1 MSLLQ
6 PSLQISPRT
15 APLAKPKPTA
25 AAATPAETS
34 GKPKPTAAAPPTAAA
49 SQPSHKRALQFPAKK
64 PRERPRLLRRVASD
78 ETDVEASNREAI
90 VSLADLIAAG
100 RRVVFVTGAGLSCAS
115 GIPPFRRSR
124 MESEANHGAVWSQHI
139 EEMGTRAAFEKD
151 PRAWYTVF
159 WLPTFAP
166 AKVAK
171 DPNDGHEAIAALA
184 SAFPA
189 LCVITQNV
197 DGLHRRT
204 AAAWDHR
211 HRLVEAH
218 GRVGLYKCSYPRDD
232 VDDPEA
238 CIYASKETLLPGAFS
253 EAVQAQ
259 LGHVEPA
266 PAPMAQPPPCPRC
279 QRPCMP
285 QALLFDEDYG
295 DHAFYEFGRLQ
306 AWLSAA
312 ECFVFVGTSFAVT
325 VTTLALE
332 QAKERQVPCFNFN
345 VDADDKAAATPTLR
359 WRDVTGPCEATL
371 PWLLGVVQKRRGQ
384 QSAPLMS
391 PSEPDA

>member
-1 MSLLQ
+1 M
-6 PSLQISPRT
+6 T
-15 APLAKPKPTA
+15 AAKPKPTTTETSCKPTSTVA
-25 AAATPAETS
+25 APTLAAEVTSAPRVQAAT
-34 GKPKPTAAAPPTAAA
+34 
-49 SQPSHKRALQFPAKK
+49 SQPAHKRALQFPSKK

-78 ETDVEASNREAI
+78 ETDVEASNREAMAT
-90 VSLADLIAAG
+90 LADLIASG
-100 RRVVFVTGAGLSCAS
+100 RRVVFVTGAGLSVAS

-124 MESEANHGAVWSQHI
+124 MESKANDGAVWSQHI

-151 PRAWYTVF
+151 PRAWYTFF

-171 DPNDGHEAIAALA
+171 PPNDGHEAIAELA
-184 SAFPA
+184 SVFPA
-189 LCVITQNV
+189 VFVITQNV
-197 DGLHRRT
+197 DGLHSRT
-204 AAAWDHR
+204 VAAWDHIA
-211 HRLVEAH
+211 RLIEAH

-232 VDDPEA
+232 VDDPGA
-238 CIYASKETLLPGAFS
+238 CVYATQATLLPGSFS

-259 LGHVEPA
+259 LGHVEPE
-266 PAPMAQPPPCPRC
+266 PAPMAHPPPCPRC

-295 DHAFYEFGRLQ
+295 DHAFYEFERLQ
-306 AWLSAA
+306 EWLAAA

-332 QAKERQVPCFNFN
+332 QAKERKVPCFNFN
-345 VDADDKAAATPTLR
+345 VDPDEKASATPTLR

-371 PWLLGVVQKRRGQ
+371 PWLLGMVQERRGQ
-384 QSAPLMS
+384 QPAPLIS
-391 PSEPDA
+391 PSEPYV